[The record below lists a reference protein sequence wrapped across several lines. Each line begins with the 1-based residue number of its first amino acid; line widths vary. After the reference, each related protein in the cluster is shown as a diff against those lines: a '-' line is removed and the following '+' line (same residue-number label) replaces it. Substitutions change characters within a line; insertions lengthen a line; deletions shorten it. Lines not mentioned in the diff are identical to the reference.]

1 MPAGFRACGAA
12 GDDAPHD
19 AAAGERDAS
28 GAGGA
33 ASRRRCSPEIFCP
46 RLSVRDFSWLRRRG
60 RRLPAVLLPEA
71 VRWAAAG
78 GHEVIRPV
86 LGRAGEQ
93 LCRDNPAWRPL
104 LADGAGAAA
113 EQTGGVDLSLWDEA
127 SPEVRCRLLQ
137 SLRARDPQAGR
148 ELAAPLLRRAFS
160 KNRLLLYA
168 GFEPSRDIW
177 CLYIEALR
185 RRTEDCLRWRVM
197 RKVAR
202 LDPAWREV
210 FSALWNPELD
220 ECTPESFQR
229 WTCRRFRDSHGM
241 TPVLYHVAWEMP
253 LDLLEKFIQTLQLP
267 PAVTKKDFIGFAVL
281 STTFSP

>member
-1 MPAGFRACGAA
+1 M
-12 GDDAPHD
+12 
-19 AAAGERDAS
+19 
-28 GAGGA
+28 
-33 ASRRRCSPEIFCP
+33 
-46 RLSVRDFSWLRRRG
+46 
-60 RRLPAVLLPEA
+60 
-71 VRWAAAG
+71 
-78 GHEVIRPV
+78 
-86 LGRAGEQ
+86 
-93 LCRDNPAWRPL
+93 
-104 LADGAGAAA
+104 
-113 EQTGGVDLSLWDEA
+113 
-127 SPEVRCRLLQ
+127 
-137 SLRARDPQAGR
+137 
-148 ELAAPLLRRAFS
+148 
-160 KNRLLLYA
+160 LLYA

-177 CLYIEALR
+177 SLYIEALR

-267 PAVTKKDFIGFAVL
+267 PAVFLFEDEQTVL
-281 STTFSP
+281 DAIERFRGMPVLDAISEFCAMPLRLQDRLVQTWQQSSDASRFQDEQRELDAIRRFRVRAEHAS